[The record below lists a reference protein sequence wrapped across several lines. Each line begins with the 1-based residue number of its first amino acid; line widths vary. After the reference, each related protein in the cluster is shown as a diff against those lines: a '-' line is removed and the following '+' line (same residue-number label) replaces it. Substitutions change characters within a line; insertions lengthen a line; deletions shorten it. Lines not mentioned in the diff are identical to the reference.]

1 MSNPKVKIN
10 KIENLSSNWYKLDKI
25 EFDYQLKNGN
35 WQNQL
40 RECYDRGDG
49 AAILLY
55 NSIKKTVILT
65 KQFRMPSYLNGNS
78 DGMMIEVCAGLLDAD
93 DPLTCIK
100 KEAEEETG
108 YQIKNP
114 VKLFE
119 IYSTPGAVTEK
130 IHYFLAEYSDE
141 MKISEGGG
149 LEEETEEIEVL
160 ELDFEKA
167 LEMISTGEI
176 CDAKTIILLQH
187 AKINNLYKTDESS
200 N

>member
-1 MSNPKVKIN
+1 MANSKVKIN
-10 KIENLSSNWYKLDKI
+10 SIKNLSNDWYKLDKVN
-25 EFDYQLKNGN
+25 FDYKTKNGN
-35 WQNQL
+35 WQNQS
-40 RECYDRGDG
+40 RESYDRGDG

-65 KQFRMPSYLNGNS
+65 KQFRMPSYLNGNT
-78 DGMMIEVCAGLLDAD
+78 DGMMLEVCAGLLDAD

-108 YQIKNP
+108 YKINKP

-130 IHYFLAEYSDE
+130 IHYFIAEVNDE
-141 MKISEGGG
+141 MKVSDGGG

-160 ELDFEKA
+160 EFNSEKV
-167 LEMISTGEI
+167 LTMISSGEI
-176 CDAKTIILLQH
+176 QDAKTIILLQY
-187 AKINNLYKTDESS
+187 AKLNNLI
-200 N
+200 

>member
-1 MSNPKVKIN
+1 MANSKVKIN
-10 KIENLSSNWYKLDKI
+10 SIKNLSNDWYKLDKVN
-25 EFDYQLKNGN
+25 FDYQTKNGN
-35 WQNQL
+35 WQNQS
-40 RECYDRGDG
+40 RESYDRGDG

-65 KQFRMPSYLNGNS
+65 KQFRMPSYLNGNT
-78 DGMMIEVCAGLLDAD
+78 DGMMLEVCAGLLDAD

-108 YQIKNP
+108 YKINKP

-130 IHYFLAEYSDE
+130 IHYFIAEVNDE
-141 MKISEGGG
+141 MKVSDGGG

-160 ELDFEKA
+160 EFNSEKV
-167 LEMISTGEI
+167 LTMISSGEI
-176 CDAKTIILLQH
+176 QDAKTIILLQY
-187 AKINNLYKTDESS
+187 AKLNNLI
-200 N
+200 

>member
-1 MSNPKVKIN
+1 MENPRVKIN
-10 KIENLSSNWYKLDKI
+10 KIENLSDNWYKLDKVD
-25 EFDYQLKNGN
+25 FDYQLKNGA

-40 RECYDRGDG
+40 RESYDRGDG

-55 NSIKKTVILT
+55 NPSKKTVILT
-65 KQFRMPSYLNGNS
+65 KQFRMPSYLNENP

-108 YQIKNP
+108 YKINNP
-114 VKLFE
+114 TKLFE

-130 IHYFLAEYSDE
+130 IHYFMAEYDAN

-160 ELDFEKA
+160 EIPFDEA
-167 LEMISTGEI
+167 MEMIYTGEI
-176 CDAKTIILLQH
+176 KDAKTIILLQH
-187 AKINNLYKTDESS
+187 AKINNLL
-200 N
+200 